1 MLNDTKHQEMILK
14 AKEFNDKY
22 LYPIAKTLDDEN
34 RPPVELFDI
43 MRAEGFFGNHYGI
56 EYGGGG
62 LSSVTGY
69 GIATEL
75 AKASAGVALMLH
87 VHFMAI
93 DTIIKFGTDEQKQ
106 KWLPDLVSGKKIS
119 AYVISEVEAGS
130 DVASMKTVADKDGDD
145 YVINGSKYFC
155 TNGEIADLYVFAAK
169 TDKEMG
175 AKGVSVFVIE
185 KGAIGMTISKP
196 IEKMGCR
203 SSITTAVHF
212 KDCKVPASSMLGAEN
227 GGFKVAV
234 FGLISGRLGMAS
246 MGLGIAEACL
256 IESSNYANKRV
267 AFGKPISSMYSI
279 QEMIADMH
287 IKIEVVKYMLEAVAN
302 KRDSGVDYSLD
313 TSVIKAFTAEVVNEV
328 CHNAVQI
335 FGGHG
340 YVKGNPVER
349 YARDGRL
356 MDIGV
361 GTSEVL
367 KMVIGSTVL
376 RNFSKNN

>member
-1 MLNDTKHQEMILK
+1 M
-14 AKEFNDKY
+14 
-22 LYPIAKTLDDEN
+22 
-34 RPPVELFDI
+34 
-43 MRAEGFFGNHYGI
+43 
-56 EYGGGG
+56 
-62 LSSVTGY
+62 
-69 GIATEL
+69 
-75 AKASAGVALMLH
+75 
-87 VHFMAI
+87 
-93 DTIIKFGTDEQKQ
+93 
-106 KWLPDLVSGKKIS
+106 PDLVSGKKIS

-155 TNGEIADLYVFAAK
+155 TNGEIADLYVLAAK
-169 TDKEMG
+169 TDKEIC

-185 KGAIGMTISKP
+185 KGAIRMTISKP

-203 SSITTAVHF
+203 ISSTTAVHF
-212 KDCKVPASSMLGAEN
+212 KDCKVPASSMLSAEN

-246 MGLGIAEACL
+246 MGRGIAEACL
-256 IESSNYANKRV
+256 IESSNYANMRV

-287 IKIEVVKYMLEAVAN
+287 IKIEVVKYTFEAVAN
-302 KRDSGVDYSLD
+302 KRDSGVDYFLD

-328 CHNAVQI
+328 FHNAVQI

-349 YARDGRL
+349 YVRDGRL
-356 MDIGV
+356 IDIDV